1 MPDEG
6 QYYRDMYHIL
16 TKLTKSV
23 MVDSSSTHDSFHTV
37 YHKGA
42 IPRKRKYSVSYGAQ
56 EAERE
61 RCLKHSVKEGHL

>member
-42 IPRKRKYSVSYGAQ
+42 IPRKKKFS
-56 EAERE
+56 
-61 RCLKHSVKEGHL
+61 